1 MLPGV
6 RSCIMISKLLFF
18 FFFFFPWV
26 VVVDAKLA
34 VFSGY
39 SRLKAIVVVLAASA
53 ISGGLEA
60 LFILTL
66 RVCLVP

>member
-1 MLPGV
+1 
-6 RSCIMISKLLFF
+6 MISKLLS
-18 FFFFFPWV
+18 FFFFPWV

>member
-6 RSCIMISKLLFF
+6 RSCIMISKLLF